1 MVLPRTCAVG
11 FAAILVFS
19 GASFAQQNAQQNPQQ
34 QKPQPKKLTDA
45 EKKEVQ
51 VVVKITDDVVA
62 GQPAPNDLSLTW
74 LREDILKALGNKEY
88 VPFSVSIDPTKVS
101 TPTLALYWRV
111 VPKDAAPAV
120 APAGKKDDKKDDKKK
135 DGKSDYPWE
144 ELGSVTIPPGQKDPV
159 RISRSFMVGPG
170 NYDLIV
176 VAKEPVP
183 DKAPKNAPP
192 QKASAIKQSITV
204 PDLWND

>member
-1 MVLPRTCAVG
+1 EKSHMVLPRTCAVG

-19 GASFAQQNAQQNPQQ
+19 GASFAQQNAQQ
-34 QKPQPKKLTDA
+34 QKPQPRKLSDA

-111 VPKDAAPAV
+111 VPKDAAPAA

-144 ELGSVTIPPGQKDPV
+144 ELGSVTIPPG
-159 RISRSFMVGPG
+159 
-170 NYDLIV
+170 
-176 VAKEPVP
+176 
-183 DKAPKNAPP
+183 
-192 QKASAIKQSITV
+192 
-204 PDLWND
+204 